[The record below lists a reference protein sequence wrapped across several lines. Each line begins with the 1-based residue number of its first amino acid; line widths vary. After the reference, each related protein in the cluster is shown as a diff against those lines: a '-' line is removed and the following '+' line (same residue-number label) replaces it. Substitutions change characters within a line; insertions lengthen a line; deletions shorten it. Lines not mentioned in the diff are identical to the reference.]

1 MGVFSFFV
9 FLATISA
16 ISHQVSGL
24 HIPNILRK
32 TVSNTEPDPDFS
44 CLSWR
49 FGVETNNIRDWKT
62 VPKVC
67 EEDVKIYMSSFS
79 PQYEDDSRAVVLE
92 AFQFAGSLKLAEDGK
107 DIWIFDIDE
116 TSLSDLP
123 FYAQHGYG
131 DASYLANTTIEYKS
145 NERRKLEE
153 SGHRIIGNIGDQRS
167 DLLGS
172 NPGNRTFKLPNPMY
186 YKP

>member
-131 DASYLANTTIEYKS
+131 YVINSNNNIKDINSYTLTYGMQNF
-145 NERRKLEE
+145 
-153 SGHRIIGNIGDQRS
+153 
-167 DLLGS
+167 
-172 NPGNRTFKLPNPMY
+172 RTEPIDKVALSEWTKKGEAPQLQWSFEL
-186 YKP
+186 